1 MNKEIG
7 GSNAIPY
14 NGKLL
19 KTDTISFLTTEA
31 LYSHRKAQSGWQRR

>member
-19 KTDTISFLTTEA
+19 ETSTTSLPTTVA
-31 LYSHRKAQSGWQRR
+31 LYSHMKAQSGWQRR